1 MFSLCSEPLIAYT
14 CTLPCGTFL
23 IPFLCLQQFI
33 PFAVIGSDHAVMVGG
48 KKAMGRQTK
57 WGFIE
62 VENKKHCEFA
72 HLRDMLIR

>member
-1 MFSLCSEPLIAYT
+1 MLL
-14 CTLPCGTFL
+14 
-23 IPFLCLQQFI
+23 LCLQQFI

-72 HLRDMLIR
+72 HIRDMLIR